1 MGKYLNVGNAGFR
14 SMIKGTYVDKTGL
27 ISYVNH
33 TLGTADKLTCV
44 SRPRRFGKSFAAKM
58 LCAYYDK
65 SCESREL
72 FSGYEIEKDPSF
84 FEHLN
89 KYDVLYLDIS
99 LFIANAD
106 HIKNVVSDLNL
117 KVVEEIQA
125 AYPEL
130 KNEKTLFDSIFQ
142 VAEVTGRKFIVI
154 IDEWDALFREAK
166 DDLELQKDYI
176 RLLRSLFK
184 SSLTDTM
191 IEAAY
196 ITGILPIKKYGTQS
210 ALTDFMEY
218 TMLQPEPL
226 ERYAGFTEE
235 EVRKLCRDSELEYA
249 EIQKW
254 YDGYLLGD
262 FQIYNPKSVVD
273 ALTRKRIGNYWTQT
287 ETYESLKVYIE
298 MNTDGLKEAVVQMLG
313 GAHIKIDI
321 GTFQNDLTTMKRKDD
336 VLTLLVHLGYLA
348 YDANE
353 KSVFIP
359 NEEIRQEF
367 VRTVSA
373 GKHTEI
379 VKLIQDSEHILEQT
393 LKLNEKA
400 VASALEK
407 VHTIATS
414 PIFYN
419 NEQALRSVIRFA
431 YISCIDEF
439 LKIEELPSGK
449 GYADIVYLPKRTS
462 SMPALLIELK
472 WDRSEDGAIHQI
484 KNNDYPQILKEYG
497 KYILLVGVNYNTKT
511 KKHTCR
517 IEKFNS

>member
-1 MGKYLNVGNAGFR
+1 
-14 SMIKGTYVDKTGL
+14 
-27 ISYVNH
+27 
-33 TLGTADKLTCV
+33 
-44 SRPRRFGKSFAAKM
+44 
-58 LCAYYDK
+58 
-65 SCESREL
+65 
-72 FSGYEIEKDPSF
+72 
-84 FEHLN
+84 
-89 KYDVLYLDIS
+89 
-99 LFIANAD
+99 
-106 HIKNVVSDLNL
+106 
-117 KVVEEIQA
+117 
-125 AYPEL
+125 
-130 KNEKTLFDSIFQ
+130 
-142 VAEVTGRKFIVI
+142 
-154 IDEWDALFREAK
+154 
-166 DDLELQKDYI
+166 
-176 RLLRSLFK
+176 
-184 SSLTDTM
+184 M

-196 ITGILPIKKYGTQS
+196 ITDILPIKKYGTQS

-226 ERYAGFTEE
+226 ERYAGFTEK

-321 GTFQNDLTTMKRKDD
+321 GTFQNDITTMKRKDD

-367 VRTVSA
+367 VRT
-373 GKHTEI
+373 
-379 VKLIQDSEHILEQT
+379 
-393 LKLNEKA
+393 
-400 VASALEK
+400 
-407 VHTIATS
+407 
-414 PIFYN
+414 
-419 NEQALRSVIRFA
+419 
-431 YISCIDEF
+431 
-439 LKIEELPSGK
+439 
-449 GYADIVYLPKRTS
+449 
-462 SMPALLIELK
+462 
-472 WDRSEDGAIHQI
+472 DGAIHQI
-484 KNNDYPQILKEYG
+484 KNNDYTQILKEYG
-497 KYILLVGVNYNTKT
+497 KDILLVGVNYNTKT